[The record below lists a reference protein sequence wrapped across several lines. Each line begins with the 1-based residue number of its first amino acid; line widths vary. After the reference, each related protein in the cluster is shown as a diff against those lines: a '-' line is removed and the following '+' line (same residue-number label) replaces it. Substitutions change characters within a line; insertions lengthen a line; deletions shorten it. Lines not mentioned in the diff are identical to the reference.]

1 MDVQKFNVK
10 NIPTFLAKT
19 DKFKTLTIQVVFLNE
34 FNKENATKLSLLT
47 RLLNSSTKLY
57 NSKKKLVNKLYDLYD
72 ASIAVYSYPTYKT
85 STTIFSLEIVNE
97 NNLNDKNLL
106 NEGIEFLNEVI
117 FNPNIENNKFSKKEF
132 LEEKRRLK
140 ESIEK
145 IYDNKNRYSLR
156 KMIQLMCKDEI
167 TSVSSL
173 GTLEDLEKITEE
185 DIADEYQ
192 RLVNTSNISMYIVGD
207 IEKNDVI
214 NKFSKLEFTKNSEFN
229 FEIESNEEHNV
240 IGIKEEKEIQNL
252 NQSILCMGFRTEF
265 NTSHPL
271 YYQSLVFCEM
281 YGGGYVS
288 DLFRVV
294 REENS
299 LAYNIVSQLI
309 SDVKL
314 MVVNAGIDGKNY
326 DLTTNLI
333 IKELANYKMG
343 KINSDLLEI
352 AKSSL
357 ISEVAEIEDD
367 SKAYISYMIKNYM
380 TKTDMSLEDIIY
392 KLNETTIDDVR
403 KVANGITLDTIF
415 LLTNN

>member
-1 MDVQKFNVK
+1 MEVQKFNIK
-10 NIPTFLAKT
+10 NIPTHLAKT
-19 DKFKTLTIQVVFLNE
+19 DKFKTITIQVVFLNE
-34 FNKENATKLSLLT
+34 FSKENATKLSLLT

-72 ASIAVYSYPTYKT
+72 ASLAVYSYPTYKT

-97 NNLNDKNLL
+97 NNLNDKNLM
-106 NEGIEFLNEVI
+106 NDAIEFLNEVI
-117 FNPNIENNKFSKKEF
+117 FNPNIENGKFSQKEF

-145 IYDNKNRYSLR
+145 IYDNKNRYTLR

-173 GTLEDLEKITEE
+173 GTLEDLDQITES
-185 DIADEYQ
+185 DIAIEYEK
-192 RLVNTSNISMYIVGD
+192 LINTSNISMYVVGD
-207 IEKNDVI
+207 IEKDEVI
-214 NKFSKLEFTKNSEFN
+214 SKFNKLDFTRNSSFD
-229 FEIESNEEHNV
+229 FEIESNEEHKV
-240 IGIKEEKEIQNL
+240 LSVKEEREVQNV

-265 NTSHPL
+265 NTSHSL

-299 LAYNIVSQLI
+299 LAYNIVSQMI

-326 DLTTNLI
+326 DLTTDLV
-333 IKELANYKMG
+333 IKELANYKIG
-343 KINSDLLEI
+343 KINSDLLDI

-357 ISEVAEIEDD
+357 ISEIAEIEDD
-367 SKAYISYMIKNYM
+367 SKAYISYMIKNYV
-380 TKTDMSLEDIIY
+380 TKTDLTLDDIIN
-392 KLNETTIDDVR
+392 KLNETTIEDIR
-403 KVANGITLDTIF
+403 KVANGINLDTIF